1 MSMTTGMI
9 IITATITTMEVIA
22 MVEGF
27 LLHAI
32 LAGCGIAMLAGPLG
46 CVVVWRRMAYFGDT
60 LSHAALM
67 GVALGILAGIDAT
80 VGVVV
85 TGVAVALL
93 LLALQGQKRLAADTL
108 LGILSHAALSVG
120 LIAISFLDTVRVD
133 LMSYL
138 FGDILAVSDRDLA
151 WIYGGGVVILA
162 ALAAIWRP
170 LIALTVHEDTAIAEG
185 VASLRIQLTFM
196 VLIAFTVALAM
207 KLVGVLLIT
216 ALLIIP
222 AATARG
228 FARSP
233 EAMALGA
240 VVAGLIAVGAGL
252 AASVTWDTPS
262 GPSIVATAA
271 VLFALTLAVRGALPR
286 STA

>member
-1 MSMTTGMI
+1 MS
-9 IITATITTMEVIA
+9 IITATITTMEVTA

-67 GVALGILAGIDAT
+67 GVALGILAGIDPT
-80 VGVVV
+80 VGVVA

-185 VASLRIQLTFM
+185 VASLRIRLTFM
-196 VLIAFTVALAM
+196 VLIAFAVALAM

-222 AATARG
+222 AAAARG

-233 EAMALGA
+233 EAMAVGA

-262 GPSIVATAA
+262 GPSIVAAA
-271 VLFALTLAVRGALPR
+271 AALFALTLAVRGALPR

>member
-1 MSMTTGMI
+1 
-9 IITATITTMEVIA
+9 

-80 VGVVV
+80 VGVVA

-185 VASLRIQLTFM
+185 VASMRTRLTFM

-222 AATARG
+222 AAAARG

-233 EAMALGA
+233 EAMAVGA

-262 GPSIVATAA
+262 GPSIVAAA
-271 VLFALTLAVRGALPR
+271 AALFALTLAVRGAFSR

>member
-1 MSMTTGMI
+1 MRTG
-9 IITATITTMEVIA
+9 TITTMGTTTEVTA
-22 MVEGF
+22 MVDDF
-27 LLHAI
+27 MVNAI
-32 LAGCGIAMLAGPLG
+32 LAGCGIAFLAGPLG

-80 VGVVV
+80 VGVVA
-85 TGVAVALL
+85 TGVTVALL

-133 LMSYL
+133 LMGYL
-138 FGDILAVSDRDLA
+138 FGDILAVSERDLA

-185 VASLRIQLTFM
+185 VASLRTRLTFM

-222 AATARG
+222 AAAARG

-233 EAMALGA
+233 EAMAAGA
-240 VVAGLIAVGAGL
+240 VLAGLIAVGAGL
-252 AASVTWDTPS
+252 AASLAWDTPS
-262 GPSIVATAA
+262 GPSIVAASAA
-271 VLFALTLAVRGALPR
+271 LFALTLAVRGIVPQGAR
-286 STA
+286 